1 MRLATVAGLPVLSAG
16 VITYFDP
23 VEARKSGLQFAM
35 HGLHLRSRLGSATN
49 VRLVRDHDE
58 KKSGGFKTHR
68 GVHDIGIELEFTQA
82 RRRIG
87 SSRAHDGGIQNAVAV
102 QENGT
107 LDYLMLSHFV
117 SLTFKSGC
125 DTRRCQTTA

>member
-1 MRLATVAGLPVLSAG
+1 MLSAG
-16 VITYFDP
+16 VVTYFDP

-49 VRLVRDHDE
+49 VRLIRDHNE
-58 KKSGGFKTHR
+58 KESGGCFKTKR
-68 GVHDIGIELEFTQA
+68 GIHHIGIEFEFTQA
-82 RRRIG
+82 RWWVG
-87 SSRAHDGGIQNAVAV
+87 SSGANDRAIQNAIAV
-102 QENGT
+102 EKNRT

-125 DTRRCQTTA
+125 DTSRCQTTA